1 MGRSWKG
8 MTDLDPQRLE
18 CLRNVLQTVGGA
30 LESGDIDALEA
41 SRMAVSMMED
51 EELYNAGK
59 GSVIAADGSVTM
71 DASIMR
77 GCDGAAGSIVN
88 SRRLKNPI
96 NAAEKILRKAG
107 L

>member
-1 MGRSWKG
+1 

-18 CLRNVLQTVGGA
+18 CLRNVLQTVGA

-41 SRMAVSMMED
+41 SRMAVAMMED

-77 GCDGAAGSIVN
+77 
-88 SRRLKNPI
+88 RL
-96 NAAEKILRKAG
+96 
-107 L
+107 

>member
-1 MGRSWKG
+1 MYYR
-8 MTDLDPQRLE
+8 RLE
-18 CLRNVLQTVGGA
+18 RPRIWRYRCSRGFQNGCL
-30 LESGDIDALEA
+30 
-41 SRMAVSMMED
+41 MMED

-96 NAAEKILRKAG
+96 NAAEKILQKGWPVMLNSEPADSWAMKWM
-107 L
+107 